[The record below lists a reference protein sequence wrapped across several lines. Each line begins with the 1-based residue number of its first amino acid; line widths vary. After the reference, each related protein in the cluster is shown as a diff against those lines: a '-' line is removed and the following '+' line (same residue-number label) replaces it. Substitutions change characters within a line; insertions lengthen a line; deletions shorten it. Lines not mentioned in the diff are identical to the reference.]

1 MRIQYGSGSKKAGN
15 PQLSKESGK
24 VVLNQ
29 FTDSIKKQVGG
40 SICPEHGLH
49 PTVKVKGRNFDKVE
63 FEVSGCCQKV
73 IDIVNEKL
81 K

>member
-1 MRIQYGSGSKKAGN
+1 MRIQCGRSSKKAGN
-15 PQLSKESGK
+15 PQFSKEDGK
-24 VVLNQ
+24 IVLTQ

-49 PTVKVKGRNFDKVE
+49 PTVKVKGSNFNKVE
-63 FEVSGCCQKV
+63 FEVSGCCQQV
-73 IDIVNEKL
+73 LDIVNKRL